1 MANREKFVHTTHGGR
16 LIIMAACLRTFRDGA
31 RWFCQAWDVQA
42 YGADYSALEGRGDT
56 KAEAVN
62 EFWRIIA
69 GIKQHRTS
77 DANTAGTSVDDLS
90 GA

>member
-1 MANREKFVHTTHGGR
+1 MADREKFVHTTHGGR
-16 LIIMAACLRTFRDGA
+16 LIIMAACLRTFKDGA

-69 GIKQHRTS
+69 SIKQHRTS
-77 DANTAGTSVDDLS
+77 YANNASPAVDETGGL
-90 GA
+90 